1 MRDSITSVVKYNLSN
16 TRNFIAMKALRN
28 YLNRIKP
35 NFEPGGKLQAFQSVF
50 DGFETFLYT
59 PNTTSKSGVHI
70 HDSLDSKRVMIM
82 VVLALMPCL
91 LFGMYNTGYQNWLAA
106 GATEF
111 PFWQLMFY
119 GFLAVLPRIVV
130 TYVVG
135 LGIEFVV
142 AQWRHE
148 EIQEG
153 FLVTGILIPL
163 ICPIETPL
171 WMLAVATAFSVIFVK
186 EVFGGTGYNVFNV
199 ALVTRAFLFFAYPAQ
214 MSGDKVFV
222 STNSICGLGY
232 DLPDAFTGATPLG
245 QIATFAGGKLELLNI
260 QGNPISTWDAFLGL
274 IPGSFGETSTLCILI
289 GAAILL
295 ITGMASWR
303 IMLSVI
309 AGGLLMG
316 WIANVFQTPTYPA
329 SFLSPVD
336 QLLFGG
342 FAFAAVFMATD
353 PVTAARTGAG
363 KYIYGLLVGVMAV
376 LIRTYNNGYPEGA
389 MLAVLLANA
398 LAPLIDYCVV
408 QANVSRRMRRLK
420 ARA

>member
-1 MRDSITSVVKYNLSN
+1 MVKYNLSN

-111 PFWQLMFY
+111 PFWQLMLY

-363 KYIYGLLVGVMAV
+363 KYIYGLLVGVVAV

>member
-1 MRDSITSVVKYNLSN
+1 
-16 TRNFIAMKALRN
+16 MKALRN

-59 PNTTSKSGVHI
+59 PNTTSTTGSHI
-70 HDSLDSKRVMIM
+70 HDSLDSKRLMII

-111 PFWQLMFY
+111 PFWQLMLY

-130 TYVVG
+130 AYVVG
-135 LGIEFVV
+135 LGIEFIV

-163 ICPIETPL
+163 ICPVETPL

-214 MSGDKVFV
+214 MSGDRVFV
-222 STNSICGLGY
+222 ATKSICGLGHN
-232 DLPDAFTGATPLG
+232 LPDAFSGATPLG
-245 QIATFAGGKLELLNI
+245 QIATFTGGKLELLNLR
-260 QGNPISTWDAFLGL
+260 GDAISTWDAFLGL

-289 GAAILL
+289 GAVILL
-295 ITGMASWR
+295 ATGIASWR

-316 WIANVFQTPTYPA
+316 WIANIFQTPTYPA
-329 SFLSPVD
+329 SFLNPFD
-336 QLLFGG
+336 QLLYGG

-363 KYIYGLLVGVMAV
+363 KYIYGLLVGVVAV

-420 ARA
+420 AKA

>member
-1 MRDSITSVVKYNLSN
+1 
-16 TRNFIAMKALRN
+16 MKALRN

-35 NFEPGGKLQAFQSVF
+35 NFEPGGKLQSFRSVF

-70 HDSLDSKRVMIM
+70 HDSLDSKRVMII

-111 PFWQLMFY
+111 PFWQLLLY

-142 AQWRHE
+142 AQWRRE

-163 ICPIETPL
+163 ICPVETPL

-245 QIATFAGGKLELLNI
+245 QIATFTGGKLELLNI

-303 IMLSVI
+303 IMLSVVV
-309 AGGLLMG
+309 GGLFMG
-316 WIANVFQTPTYPA
+316 WIANLFQTPTYPA
-329 SFLSPVD
+329 SFLNPLD

-353 PVTAARTGAG
+353 PVTAARTGVG
-363 KYIYGLLVGVMAV
+363 KYIYGLLVGVVAV

-408 QANVSRRMRRLK
+408 QSNVSRRMRRLK